1 MLNFIGN
8 YGNVNSFHSFAS
20 LIMEMRERILETTRE
35 LFLKYG
41 VRSVSMDDIAKHLGM
56 SKKTIY
62 NFFKDKDELLSAF
75 ATSFVQR
82 NKEAFDEATKMAGDA
97 VDEIFCVM
105 KHLRNM
111 MQHMNPKLF
120 FDLQKY
126 HPQAWKQIRD
136 FREKHVTEMIQQNL
150 ENGIGQGL
158 YRPDINI
165 VVLAKLRLEQIE
177 MTMNQNIF
185 PMDKFNIAH
194 VQLSLFEHFLYGI
207 CTLKGHK
214 LVNKHKQIIEEE

>member
-1 MLNFIGN
+1 
-8 YGNVNSFHSFAS
+8 
-20 LIMEMRERILETTRE
+20 MEMRGRILEATRE

-41 VRSVSMDDIAKHLGM
+41 VRSVSMDDIATHLGM

-136 FREKHVTEMIQQNL
+136 FREKHVTEMIQKNL
-150 ENGIGQGL
+150 ENGIRQGL

-185 PMDKFNIAH
+185 PMDKFNIAQ